1 MEFGR
6 MLSTME
12 IRKIPPALALTL
24 MILSPCNVNWASI
37 IPPQYSDSA
46 VRVRVRLA
54 EALPV
59 VALRGYDLRFYE
71 LGERADQGR
80 VPDRRLALA
89 PDMSSRW
96 EIRCEGATIHA
107 YSGTDRKV
115 LQMRSPVA
123 VSTPAGLLT
132 FANRPYR
139 DEIRIYSTGAACEV
153 VNELDIEKYLD
164 GLINAEFNSQ
174 WSEAATEAQIVAAR
188 TYALYQIRATR
199 ALHPRRN
206 YDLDATIR
214 DQVYDGYFSEDFRGS
229 RAVERTRGLILTAS
243 QDSDKPIKAF
253 YSSTC
258 AGKTELPERVWGK
271 PLPGFR
277 HEVVCP
283 YCAHSPRMNW
293 ELDLS
298 PRRVLD
304 SLFQGAEANGA
315 PSSWPPEWRTALRS
329 GRLLDLRGG
338 PTDDSGRLIEVI
350 ARVGTGRRTLELSV
364 PANRFRS
371 WLRPARI
378 RSTLFDIIPKLTETG
393 LVWHLQGRGN
403 GHGVGLCQ
411 YGAKTMGERGYSM
424 ASILKFY
431 YPDTFIHKVW

>member
-12 IRKIPPALALTL
+12 FRKIPPALALTL
-24 MILSPCNVNWASI
+24 MILSPCSLNWASI

-71 LGERADQGR
+71 LSGGADQGR

-89 PDMSSRW
+89 PDQSSRW
-96 EIRCEGATIHA
+96 EIRCEGETIHA
-107 YSGTDRKV
+107 YSERDRR
-115 LQMRSPVA
+115 LLTMRSPVA

-139 DEIRIYSTGAACEV
+139 DEIRIYAKDSGCEV
-153 VNELDIEKYLD
+153 VNELNIEKYLD
-164 GLINAEFNSQ
+164 GLINAEFNSR
-174 WSEAATEAQIVAAR
+174 WSEAATEAQVVAAR
-188 TYALYQIRATR
+188 TYALYQIRA
-199 ALHPRRN
+199 AHKLHPQRN
-206 YDLDATIR
+206 YDLDATIK
-214 DQVYDGYFSEDFRGS
+214 DQVYDGYFSEDFRGV

-243 QDSDKPIKAF
+243 QDSDVPIKAF

-258 AGKTELPERVWGK
+258 AGKTELPQRVWGK

-277 HEVVCP
+277 HEVICP
-283 YCAHSPRMNW
+283 FCAHSPQMNW
-293 ELDLS
+293 ELDLA
-298 PRRVLD
+298 PRQIVE
-304 SLFQGAEANGA
+304 SLLKGAEADGA
-315 PSSWPPEWRTALRS
+315 PSTWPAGWEGALREGHLS
-329 GRLLDLRGG
+329 DLRPG
-338 PTDDSGRLIEVI
+338 PTDDSGRLVEVI
-350 ARVGTGRRTLELSV
+350 ARVYADQRVFDLRV
-364 PANRFRS
+364 PVNHFRYWMRS
-371 WLRPARI
+371 ARI
-378 RSTLFDIIPKLTETG
+378 RSAIFDVIPKLTASG
-393 LVWHLQGRGN
+393 LVWHLQGRGY